1 MIGGKLKISLIFIF
15 ILWAE
20 IASAGELI
28 DLVNSFNADRRA
40 LYTTYQIKESDE
52 FYGRLSHFYKDW
64 GKRVDA
70 VEFSSLSTSAKAD
83 YILLKNLIKKEEYQ
97 LGINYEAYKK
107 NKNIV
112 DFADDLYAF
121 VAHRRRGKKP
131 NAKELANQFFEAGK
145 HIDKKMQ
152 EQAKTP
158 FNDIAQALKS
168 RDIVRSL
175 KNGLKESFEFYYRY
189 DPDFTWWVKE
199 PYEAL
204 YAKLEQYEEI
214 LRQNINSNAGAH
226 KNNIVGKP
234 VGRKTLEKLL
244 QYEFI
249 SLSPEELLAGAEQQF
264 EWIKAEMLKITHEL
278 GYGDDWKAALES
290 VKDTYVPPGK
300 QPDTING
307 LYAYS
312 LKFIED
318 NDLITI
324 PEMAKETWGMI
335 MMTPERQKINPF
347 FTGGWEISIS
357 YPTQEMSQP
366 DKMMSMRGNNPNFS
380 FPTVQHELI
389 PGHNLQFFMNER
401 YKSYRKVFDTPFW
414 MEGWALYWEI
424 ILWDKGFPQ
433 TADQKM
439 GMLFWRLH
447 RAARI
452 IFSLKYQLGLM
463 SAQEAIDFLVD
474 KVGHEYANA
483 EAEVRRSFTGG
494 TPPLYQIA
502 YLVGGL
508 QFYALK
514 NELIK
519 KGWTEKEYHDRVLK
533 ENRMPV
539 EILRLLLMNED
550 FSKDYTTNWKFSMDF
565 KQ

>member
-1 MIGGKLKISLIFIF
+1 MSKLRSLL
-15 ILWAE
+15 ILTFFF
-20 IASAGELI
+20 AGEIVVASELTDI
-28 DLVNSFNADRRA
+28 VNSYNADKKA
-40 LYTTYQIKESDE
+40 LYTTYKIKESDE
-52 FYGRLSHFYKDW
+52 FYNRLFDFYDTWKV
-64 GKRVDA
+64 RLEA
-70 VEFSSLSTSAKAD
+70 VEFSPLSREGKAD
-83 YILLKNLIKKEEYQ
+83 YILLRNLMEKEEYQ
-97 LGINYEAYKK
+97 LRNDYEAFNK
-107 NKNIV
+107 NKEVV
-112 DFADDLYAF
+112 DFAHDLYQF
-121 VAHRRRGKKP
+121 VTDRRRGKKP
-131 NAKELANQFFEAGK
+131 DSKTLANIFYETGLQVDKKINEVIKTPFTDISQALEAGK
-145 HIDKKMQ
+145 
-152 EQAKTP
+152 
-158 FNDIAQALKS
+158 
-168 RDIVRSL
+168 IVRSL
-175 KNGLKESFEFYYRY
+175 RYGLKEAYEFYFDY
-189 DPDFTWWVKE
+189 DPNFTWWVKQ
-199 PYEAL
+199 PYDTL
-204 YAKLEQYEEI
+204 YSKLEKYEEV
-214 LRQNINSNAGAH
+214 LESNLENGEES
-226 KNNIVGKP
+226 KSDIVGRP
-234 VGRKTLEKLL
+234 VGRGTIEKLL

-249 SLSPEELLAGAEQQF
+249 SLTPEELITGAENQF
-264 EWIKAEMLKITHEL
+264 DWIKSEMLKVSRKM
-278 GYGDDWKAALES
+278 GYGDDWRGALEA
-290 VKDTYVPPGK
+290 VKETYVVPGK

-307 LYAYS
+307 LYEYS

-318 NDLITI
+318 RNLITI
-324 PEMAKETWGMI
+324 PELAKETWGMI

-401 YKSYRKVFDTPFW
+401 YKSYRKIFDTPFW

-433 TADQKM
+433 TPEQKM

-452 IFSLKYQLGLM
+452 IFSLKYQLGMM

-474 KVGHEYANA
+474 EVGHEYANA

-508 QFYALK
+508 QFYALR
-514 NELIK
+514 NELLK
-519 KGWTEKEYHDRVLK
+519 QGWTEKEYHDRVMK

-539 EILRLLLMNED
+539 EILRLLLMNKD
-550 FSKDYTTNWKFSMDF
+550 FSKDYKTNWKFSMDF
-565 KQ
+565 KE

>member
-1 MIGGKLKISLIFIF
+1 MIKLRFLLILTLFFGGK
-15 ILWAE
+15 
-20 IASAGELI
+20 IAFASELN
-28 DLVNSFNADRRA
+28 DVVNSYNADRKA
-40 LYTTYQIKESDE
+40 LYTTYKIKESNE
-52 FYGRLSHFYKDW
+52 FYDRLFDFYKAW
-64 GKRVDA
+64 GKRLEGI
-70 VEFSSLSTSAKAD
+70 EFSSLSREGKAD
-83 YILLKNLIKKEEYQ
+83 YILLKNRIEKEKYQ
-97 LGINYEAYKK
+97 LHVGYNDFKK
-107 NKNIV
+107 NEEVI
-112 DFADDLYAF
+112 DFADDLFQF
-121 VAHRRRGKKP
+121 VADRRRGKKP
-131 NAKELANQFFEAGK
+131 DSKALANTFYEAGLQVDKKVNEVEKAPFTDVSQALEAGK
-145 HIDKKMQ
+145 
-152 EQAKTP
+152 
-158 FNDIAQALKS
+158 
-168 RDIVRSL
+168 IVRSL
-175 KNGLKESFEFYYRY
+175 RSGLKEAYEFYFDY
-189 DPDFTWWVKE
+189 DPSFTWWVEK
-199 PYEAL
+199 PYDTL
-204 YAKLEQYEEI
+204 YSKLKKYEGVLENN
-214 LRQNINSNAGAH
+214 L
-226 KNNIVGKP
+226 KNDDGNNNDIVGKP
-234 VGRKTLEKLL
+234 VGRKTIEKLL

-249 SLSPEELLAGAEQQF
+249 SLSPEELIAGAEEQF
-264 EWIKAEMLKITHEL
+264 DWIKLEMLKVSQEM
-278 GYGDDWKAALES
+278 GYGDDWKEALEE
-290 VKDTYVPPGK
+290 VKDTYVEPSE

-307 LYAYS
+307 LYKYS

-318 NDLITI
+318 RDLITI
-324 PEMAKETWGMI
+324 PDIAKETWGMI

-401 YKSYRKVFDTPFW
+401 YKPYRKVFDTPFW

-433 TADQKM
+433 TPEQKM

-452 IFSLKYQLGLM
+452 IFSLKYQLGMM

-474 KVGHEYANA
+474 EVGHEYANA

-508 QFYALK
+508 QFYALR

-519 KGWTEKEYHDRVLK
+519 QGWTEKEYHDSVMK
-533 ENRMPV
+533 ENRMPI
-539 EILRLLLMNED
+539 EILRLLLMDKD
-550 FSKDYTTNWKFSMDF
+550 FSKGYKTQWKFSMDF
-565 KQ
+565 RE